1 MDNEREKRATETRDG
16 RCRPEREEG
25 CREKRL
31 QAQATERK
39 VSRDR
44 AVDTERETAK
54 IDAGENRRE
63 RGCGKERR
71 RAAAQQLYILGS
83 LGIFED
89 SHGSSGGGR

>member
-1 MDNEREKRATETRDG
+1 MDNEREKRAIETRDS
-16 RCRPEREEG
+16 RHRPEREEG
-25 CREKRL
+25 HREKR
-31 QAQATERK
+31 QQTQATERK
-39 VSRDR
+39 VSRDG

-54 IDAGENRRE
+54 IDAREDRRE

-89 SHGSSGGGR
+89 SHGGISGGW